1 MALTFRTGSGGKNSA
16 LTIEELDNNFRHF
29 TGSHS
34 ITGSLIISSSL
45 IVSGSMGIS
54 GSIIPSQASSTLGT
68 VDNPWGDL
76 FVSDSSIIFVSGSTT
91 SSFGVDE
98 SGSLSGSISNAT
110 SASFATT
117 ALSATSASYA
127 DNTPYNSGSCL
138 IGCTSSTIPTGT
150 RPEGTFEFVVSG
162 SAYLMYVYLDGGWRY
177 TILT

>member
-1 MALTFRTGSGGKNSA
+1 MALTFRTGSGGKGSA
-16 LTIEELDNNFRHF
+16 LTIEELDNNFRYF

-68 VDNPWGDL
+68 ADNPWGDL

-98 SGSLSGSISNAT
+98 SGSLSGSFNGT
-110 SASFATT
+110 F
-117 ALSATSASYA
+117 
-127 DNTPYNSGSCL
+127 SGSIDGTEFYINNL
-138 IGCTSSTIPTGT
+138 PTSEPAESG
-150 RPEGTFEFVVSG
+150 RLWLSG
-162 SAYLMYVYLDGGWRY
+162 SFSNSKYLMVRD
-177 TILT
+177 